1 MSKKTT
7 NIIGF
12 IITLLAGVYFFVN
25 YCSQCAL

>member
-12 IITLLAGVYFFVN
+12 IITLLAGIYFFLM
-25 YCSQCAL
+25 YCSQCS